1 MHAAA
6 VIAREEELG
15 SIEAFLAE
23 LAEGPALL
31 VLSGEAGIGK
41 TILWEAGVEQAE
53 GGTSRVLTCR
63 GVEAEALLSFAG
75 LSELLAPVLDET
87 AASLP
92 VPRRRALEVALLLA
106 EPGGQAPDA
115 HAIGLAVLDVLRT
128 LAERGP
134 VLVGLDDVQWL
145 DPSSAGVL
153 QIAFRRLR
161 REPIG
166 VLATLRAGS
175 DATAAFPFERSFPRE
190 RTVRLTLGPLGAG
203 ALRQLL
209 IGRVGLELTRPE
221 LTRVQEATA
230 GNPFFALELGREFA
244 RTDTRPAAGQAL
256 HVPESL
262 QELLGDRLARLP
274 GETLD
279 VLLQAAA
286 LARPTVELVATAHG
300 DRERVLTALGAA
312 VREGVVEHDDER
324 VRFVHPLLASICYE
338 QAPVW
343 KRRAVHRALA
353 GAVKD
358 VEERARHLALAAEG
372 PDAAVASELD
382 AAAELAAARGATG
395 AAAELSELAAD
406 LTPGDSGL
414 ARRRRLQAATFDRL
428 AGDVDLAATK
438 LHRLLEVV
446 PHGTERADVLFALA
460 TTFSAEPRVTVELC
474 DEALAEASGDN
485 VRRTRILAWRS
496 HVRLLLNDVS
506 GGLEDAR
513 AALEE
518 AERVGD
524 PVLVA
529 VAIARVGQA
538 ETWAAEITPGL
549 LERGAEIEER
559 LGLSLEFVDSPLLW
573 LTRLR
578 MRQGEIAW
586 PRTALEEME
595 RKAAARG
602 DEGTRVIA
610 IGALSMLEWLA
621 GRWGRAL
628 DHATNAHEIAELGL
642 NPHTRAYV
650 ARVKALVETDLGLVD
665 RGRATADA
673 GLAIAQARSGDFFTI
688 AQLAALG
695 RVELALGHVEAANG
709 YLHDLPGRL
718 LAAGTND
725 PTNVAWADAI
735 ETLVAVGELEQ
746 ARCYLEPYESHARAL
761 VSPWGLAAA
770 ARCRGVLAA
779 AEGDLPAAFAA
790 FDRALAEL
798 EAHPYPFERGR
809 TLLAL
814 GSAHR
819 QAKQKRLA
827 RETIEDA
834 LTLFDELGARLWA
847 ERARAEVKRISGRR
861 RASADELTETE
872 DRIARLAVQGYS
884 NKAIAAELCMSVHT
898 VGAHLSHVYRK
909 LAIRSRGGLAG
920 ALETVPVPAKATNDA
935 ANSANDGAK
944 V

>member
-1 MHAAA
+1 M
-6 VIAREEELG
+6 
-15 SIEAFLAE
+15 
-23 LAEGPALL
+23 
-31 VLSGEAGIGK
+31 LSGEAGIGK
-41 TILWEAGVEQAE
+41 TILWEAGVEEA
-53 GGTSRVLTCR
+53 GRGTSRVLTCR

-92 VPRRRALEVALLLA
+92 APRRRALEVALLLA
-106 EPGGQAPDA
+106 EPGGLAPDA

-128 LAERGP
+128 LAERGA

-166 VLATLRAGS
+166 VLATLRAGP
-175 DATAAFPFERSFPRE
+175 DATAPFPFERSFPRE
-190 RTVRLTLGPLGAG
+190 RTAKLSLGPLGEA

-209 IGRVGLELTRPE
+209 VGRLGLELTRPE

-244 RTDTRPAAGQAL
+244 RTNTRPAPGQAL

-279 VLLQAAA
+279 VLLQVAA
-286 LARPTVELVATAHG
+286 LARPTIPLVAAAHG
-300 DRERVLTALGAA
+300 DEMRVLTALEAA

-338 QAPVW
+338 QAPLW
-343 KRRAVHRALA
+343 KRRAVHKALA
-353 GAVKD
+353 SVVKD

-382 AAAELAAARGATG
+382 AASELAAARGATG

-406 LTPGDSGL
+406 LTPADPGL
-414 ARRRRLQAATFDRL
+414 ARRRRLQAATFHRL
-428 AGDVDLAATK
+428 AGDVGLAAAT
-438 LHRLLEVV
+438 LQQLLAGV
-446 PHGTERADVLFALA
+446 PPGLERADVLIALA
-460 TTFSAEPRVTVELC
+460 TTFSADPRTTVELC
-474 DEALAEASGDN
+474 DQALAEASGDN

-496 HVRLLLNDVS
+496 HVRLLLNDMR
-506 GGLEDAR
+506 GGLDDGR

-524 PVLVA
+524 PILVA
-529 VAIARVGQA
+529 VAIARIGQA
-538 ETWAAEITPGL
+538 ETWAGEVTPGL

-559 LGLSLEFVDSPLLW
+559 LGLSLEFVDSPRLW
-573 LTRLR
+573 LIRLR

-595 RKAAARG
+595 RTASARG

-610 IGALSMLEWLA
+610 IGALSLIEWLA
-621 GRWGRAL
+621 GRWHLAH
-628 DHATNAHEIAELGL
+628 DHATHAQEVAELGL

-650 ARVKALVETDLGLVD
+650 ARVKALVETDLGLVE
-665 RGRATADA
+665 RARATADA
-673 GLAIAQARSGDFFTI
+673 GLAVAQARSGVFFTI
-688 AQLAALG
+688 AHLAALG
-695 RVELALGHVEAANG
+695 RVELALGHLEAAG
-709 YLHDLPGRL
+709 DYLRDLPERL

-725 PTNVAWADAI
+725 PTNVAWADSI
-735 ETLVAVGELEQ
+735 ETLVALGELEQ
-746 ARCYLEPYESHARAL
+746 ARSYLEPYESHAQGL
-761 VSPWGLAAA
+761 GSPWGLAAA

-779 AEGDLPAAFAA
+779 AEGDLPAALAA
-790 FDRALAEL
+790 FDRALGEL
-798 EAHPYPFERGR
+798 QVHPYPFERAR

-827 RETIEDA
+827 REAIEEA
-834 LTLFDELGARLWA
+834 LSVFDEIGARLWA
-847 ERARAEVKRISGRR
+847 EKARAELKRISGRR
-861 RASADELTETE
+861 RASENELTETE
-872 DRIARLAVQGYS
+872 ERVARLAVQGLP
-884 NKAIAAELCMSVHT
+884 NKAIATELRMSVHT

-909 LAIRSRGGLAG
+909 LAIRSRGELAG
-920 ALETVPVPAKATNDA
+920 TLESALEPVKATNDA
-935 ANSANDGAK
+935 AKSANDGAK